1 MCAMESVRKGL
12 RAGDLEKDT
21 YDRLR
26 CVTCQTTLARRDNPD
41 ELGYVHGCSEC
52 GRKWRRIG

>member
-1 MCAMESVRKGL
+1 MESVQKGL

-26 CVTCQTTLARRDNPD
+26 CASCEE
-41 ELGYVHGCSEC
+41 ELGRRSDSDEVGAVRVCPECDSE
-52 GRKWRRIG
+52 WRQL